1 MKRIW
6 LIIYILVLSSRYSYA
21 VNPLLFN
28 EVRDDVNSLCEQLD
42 GILNKVD
49 EKFNDD
55 FILYIVS
62 DGKDSL
68 YRGIAIGD
76 FDTNMKVF
84 GIQLNVRDDEIIIS
98 PNSNIINDKR
108 LKKVFKS
115 LVKEK
120 ESLSEFS
127 SGIYIIDDL
136 IRLDAIQYLVYK
148 NGLNNSEKSRYEIIR
163 IMKFGKILEDAISE
177 QTFSN
182 VFKRTLAICL
192 GITALLN

>member
-98 PNSNIINDKR
+98 SNSNIINDKR

-148 NGLNNSEKSRYEIIR
+148 NGLNNSEKSRHEIIR